1 MFELAD
7 SLLGVYKVDNMSY
20 CIHICVK
27 RFLNEL
33 KAKYEAGRKD
43 GPPPDND
50 AFANLAATQGL
61 AQAKSIA
68 VSTGTESDEEVCE
81 PATKKPRGF
90 PDINV
95 SAISNVV
102 GRGSDGDVHNTNVIT
117 QSPDTIIEKSG
128 NASSQDGTTIVE
140 VDKTKRK
147 GSMGPPLPEVSA
159 IIDDVGAVVEA
170 AGSEELFE
178 ETEVDDY
185 ESNRSG
191 FDGPSPFA
199 ASTPFVAAR
208 RPTSSGGL
216 LRQSNNKF
224 PSVQEEQGVEES
236 SQDSFQHQSEAADEH
251 VSAVV
256 ASEDTVADQ
265 SDSSFKTAESSHQT
279 DDEYFDARDVIGP
292 SQYGEDL
299 LN

>member
-27 RFLNEL
+27 RLINEL
-33 KAKYEAGRKD
+33 KAKYEAGGKD
-43 GPPPDND
+43 GPPPDIE

-68 VSTGTESDEEVCE
+68 VSTGIEGDEEVCE

-95 SAISNVV
+95 SAISNGV
-102 GRGSDGDVHNTNVIT
+102 GRGSDGDVDIANVEDVNP

-140 VDKTKRK
+140 ADKTKRK
-147 GSMGPPLPEVSA
+147 SSMGPPLPEVSA
-159 IIDDVGAVVEA
+159 IIDDAGAVAEA

-178 ETEVDDY
+178 EMEVEDY

-191 FDGPSPFA
+191 FDGPGPLA

-208 RPTSSGGL
+208 RPASSGGL
-216 LRQSNNKF
+216 LRQSNNKC
-224 PSVQEEQGVEES
+224 PNVQEEQGVEES
-236 SQDSFQHQSEAADEH
+236 SQDSSQDQSEVTDES

-265 SDSSFKTAESSHQT
+265 SADSSFKTAESSQQT
-279 DDEYFDARDVIGP
+279 DDDDDDSGDVIGP
-292 SQYGEDL
+292 SQ
-299 LN
+299 

>member
-20 CIHICVK
+20 CIHICAK
-27 RFLNEL
+27 RLLNEL
-33 KAKYEAGRKD
+33 KAKYEAEGKD
-43 GPPPDND
+43 GPPPDNE

-68 VSTGTESDEEVCE
+68 LSTGTEGDEEVCE

-95 SAISNVV
+95 SAISNGV
-102 GRGSDGDVHNTNVIT
+102 GRGSDGDVDNTNVIP

-128 NASSQDGTTIVE
+128 KASSQDGTTIVE
-140 VDKTKRK
+140 VDKTNRKR
-147 GSMGPPLPEVSA
+147 SMGPPLPEVSA
-159 IIDDVGAVVEA
+159 IIDDAGAVTAA
-170 AGSEELFE
+170 AGSAEVFG
-178 ETEVDDY
+178 ETEVADY
-185 ESNRSG
+185 EGNRSG
-191 FDGPSPFA
+191 FDGLGPLA

-208 RPTSSGGL
+208 RLSSSGGL
-216 LRQSNNKF
+216 LRQSNNKC

-236 SQDSFQHQSEAADEH
+236 SQDSFQHQSAVADEH

-256 ASEDTVADQ
+256 ASEDTVADE
-265 SDSSFKTAESSHQT
+265 SDSSFKTAESSQQT
-279 DDEYFDARDVIGP
+279 DDGEYFDARDVIGL
-292 SQYGEDL
+292 SQ
-299 LN
+299 